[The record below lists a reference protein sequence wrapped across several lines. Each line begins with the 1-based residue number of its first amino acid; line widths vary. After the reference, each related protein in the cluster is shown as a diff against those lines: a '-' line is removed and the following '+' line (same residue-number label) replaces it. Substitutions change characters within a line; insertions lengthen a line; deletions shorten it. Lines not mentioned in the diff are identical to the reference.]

1 MNRLDGDRESFTF
14 DFERLGIK
22 VSRIYDDV
30 IYVKEGI
37 VDDKKE
43 HQSKY
48 KDQNDMIEK
57 HRKDQE
63 LKLDD
68 VTSRCE
74 EHGDYF
80 QQAIRY
86 QQNEINELKD
96 ATYEIQQLVQDQA
109 DVIEKLKQIIENYQT
124 RMLQEETARHQ
135 KFKEKLFEEIQDQVL
150 NTVVR

>member
-1 MNRLDGDRESFTF
+1 MMCLDGDREPFTF
-14 DFERLGIK
+14 DFERLDIK
-22 VSRIYDDV
+22 VSRVHDDV
-30 IYVKEGI
+30 IDVKEGI

-48 KDQNDMIEK
+48 KAQNDMTEK
-57 HRKDQE
+57 HKKDQE

-80 QQAIRY
+80 QQAIRDH
-86 QQNEINELKD
+86 QKEMNELKD

-109 DVIEKLKQIIENYQT
+109 DVLEELKQTIESYQT
-124 RMLQEETARHQ
+124 CMIREETARYQ
-135 KFKEKLFEEIQDQVL
+135 KFEKKLLEEIQDQVL
-150 NTVVR
+150 NTVLR